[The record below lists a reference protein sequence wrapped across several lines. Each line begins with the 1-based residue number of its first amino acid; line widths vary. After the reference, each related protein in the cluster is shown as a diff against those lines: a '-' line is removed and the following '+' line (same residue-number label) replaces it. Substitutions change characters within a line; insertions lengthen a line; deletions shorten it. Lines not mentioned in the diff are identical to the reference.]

1 MATKKDDNKK
11 ITLPAMNTKIKLLI
25 PIEINGATVKEI
37 NMRRPTLGDQ
47 LNADRACDSDRGK
60 EIHIIASLTE
70 IAPEDLEKLDLA
82 DYKKLQ
88 EQFQSFLS

>member
-1 MATKKDDNKK
+1 MAK
-11 ITLPAMNTKIKLLI
+11 LPKMNTKIKLLI
-25 PIEINGATVKEI
+25 PVEINGEKIKEI

-47 LNADRACDSDRGK
+47 LNADRACDSDSEI
-60 EIHIIASLTE
+60 EIHLMASLTE
-70 IAPEDLEKLDLA
+70 IAPKDLEKLDLA